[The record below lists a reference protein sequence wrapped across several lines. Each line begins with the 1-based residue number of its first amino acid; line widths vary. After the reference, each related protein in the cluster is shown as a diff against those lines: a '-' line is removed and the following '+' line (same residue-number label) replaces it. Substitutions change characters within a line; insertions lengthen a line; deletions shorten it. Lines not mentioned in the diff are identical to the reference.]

1 MAAYC
6 IYNFLPPV
14 SSDLDLLFHDFE
26 KETCHDYKTFATLW
40 KHHKFEYFFKI
51 ADIQPNSF
59 RFFLDDSMT
68 VAAAY
73 LCEPWRLPIRI
84 GALYCLFTLYIS
96 QIEEPKIKIRLPLE
110 SWNDLIS
117 MMEVI
122 DQTQNDGKIMFL
134 KMIADNAFSISA
146 TRHEVRFYIDKFRV
160 I

>member
-1 MAAYC
+1 
-6 IYNFLPPV
+6 
-14 SSDLDLLFHDFE
+14 
-26 KETCHDYKTFATLW
+26 
-40 KHHKFEYFFKI
+40 
-51 ADIQPNSF
+51 
-59 RFFLDDSMT
+59 
-68 VAAAY
+68 
-73 LCEPWRLPIRI
+73 
-84 GALYCLFTLYIS
+84 
-96 QIEEPKIKIRLPLE
+96 QIEEPKIKIRLPLD